1 MTVEPLNEDQSDAL
15 QELSNVAMGR
25 AGKSLSTLLDT
36 FVVLSV
42 PRVKVVDVEEVA
54 ESVANMANAPEVVT
68 AVRQAFFPEIRG
80 EAITLFGPEGCR
92 DLADLMGHEGALV
105 ESQEEELLLD
115 TANILVG
122 AVLNGLGEQMETEF
136 KYTPP
141 SILAV
146 RTPLRELLQADNL
159 DWNCA
164 LLVEVNFSLDERGF
178 TCHMLT
184 LMPEVSLE
192 IIRKTLDK
200 MLEELF

>member
-1 MTVEPLNEDQSDAL
+1 MSVEPLTEDQSDAL
-15 QELSNVAMGR
+15 QELANIAMGR
-25 AGKSLSTLLDT
+25 AGKSLSTLLDS

-42 PRVKVVDVEEVA
+42 PRVTVVGVEDVA
-54 ESVANMANAPEVVT
+54 STVANMANAPEVGT
-68 AVRQAFFPEIRG
+68 AVRQAFFPTVRG

-92 DLADLMGHEGALV
+92 EIADLMGHEGVLAD
-105 ESQEEELLLD
+105 SQEQELLLD

-146 RTPLRELLQADNL
+146 RTPLQQLLNAENL
-159 DWNCA
+159 DWTCA
-164 LLVEVNFSLDERGF
+164 LLIEVNFSLDERGF

-184 LMPEVSLE
+184 LMPENSLDY
-192 IIRKTLDK
+192 IRRTLDE
-200 MLEELF
+200 MLEDL